1 MSSKRKA
8 TDSANSESAAD
19 TDDESED
26 AMIAEPVGR
35 VHFVAFTCICRHGTH
50 TAALQSSPKSLKAL
64 TQRTSVAKR
73 YHHASAALVR
83 LLSRRLRCQSPKRTP
98 SLQSGYAVTHYYRG
112 ASKLPLNQVCSSP
125 FSFTE
130 WFKGCN
136 GIISPIVVAGTAALC
151 HSFKDELLV
160 EPSGSAIGRGNSL
173 LLEQAILVKISRC
186 KFCAVKKVLV
196 RPFCPHACANTQAAR
211 LTDGEGDEVLADARS
226 SDQVYNTHRQTHTH
240 TIDPHPHTHS
250 HTRTRTITPHSHSHS
265 LRTWI

>member
-35 VHFVAFTCICRHGTH
+35 VHFVAFTCICRDGTH

-125 FSFTE
+125 FRSLNGSKVATESFRPL
-130 WFKGCN
+130 W
-136 GIISPIVVAGTAALC
+136 
-151 HSFKDELLV
+151 LL
-160 EPSGSAIGRGNSL
+160 
-173 LLEQAILVKISRC
+173 
-186 KFCAVKKVLV
+186 
-196 RPFCPHACANTQAAR
+196 AR
-211 LTDGEGDEVLADARS
+211 LRSLILSKTSCWLSLAVALS
-226 SDQVYNTHRQTHTH
+226 VEA
-240 TIDPHPHTHS
+240 
-250 HTRTRTITPHSHSHS
+250 TRCCLNKQFWSRLVAASFVQ
-265 LRTWI
+265 